1 MIMSGAETAATAVVE
16 TAISRFGADRL
27 ALAVSWQKESAV
39 LLELV
44 TRLAPEARVFT
55 LDTGV
60 LFPET
65 YAAWREAEERYGI
78 TVEAWR
84 GEWVDGLWV
93 VDPERCCRMR
103 KVEPLKRAL
112 AGADCWVTGLR
123 RAQSPLRAG
132 TPELAWDQKH
142 GLFKAVPLATW
153 SEADVW
159 AYIAAHDLPYNR
171 LHDRGYASIGC
182 THCTVPGHGREGRW
196 ANSDKSECGMHGR

>member
-1 MIMSGAETAATAVVE
+1 MIMSGAEAAATAVVE
-16 TAISRFGADRL
+16 TAVSRFGAHRM

-78 TVEAWR
+78 TVQSWR
-84 GEWVDGLWV
+84 GEWIDGLWAV
-93 VDPERCCRMR
+93 EPERCCRMR

-123 RAQSPLRAG
+123 REQSPLRAS
-132 TPELAWDQKH
+132 TPELAWDKKH

-182 THCTVPGHGREGRW
+182 THCTVPGNGREGRW
-196 ANSDKSECGMHGR
+196 AGSDRSECGMHGR

>member
-1 MIMSGAETAATAVVE
+1 MIMSSAEAAATAVVE
-16 TAISRFGADRL
+16 TAVSRFGDDRI

-44 TRLAPEARVFT
+44 TRLAPNARVFT

-65 YAAWREAEERYGI
+65 YAAWRAAEERYGI

-84 GEWVDGLWV
+84 GQWVDGLWS
-93 VDPERCCRMR
+93 VDPEGCCRMR

-123 RAQSPLRAG
+123 REQSPLRAT
-132 TPELAWDQKH
+132 TPELAWDKAH

-159 AYIAAHDLPYNR
+159 DYIAAHDLPYNA

-196 ANSDKSECGMHGR
+196 ANSDKSECGMHVR

>member
-1 MIMSGAETAATAVVE
+1 MINPDAEAAATAVLE
-16 TAISRFGADRL
+16 TAVSRFGADRM

-44 TRLAPEARVFT
+44 MRHAPQARVFT

-65 YAAWREAEERYGI
+65 YAAWRAAEKRYGI

-84 GEWVDGLWV
+84 GQWVERLWA
-93 VDPERCCRMR
+93 VDPERCCGMR

-112 AGADCWVTGLR
+112 AGAACWITGLR
-123 RAQSPLRAG
+123 RAQSPLRAS
-132 TPELAWDQKH
+132 TPELAFDRRH

-159 AYIAAHDLPYNR
+159 RFIDAHDLPYNP

-182 THCTVPGHGREGRW
+182 THCTVPGEGRAGRW
-196 ANSDKSECGMHGR
+196 ANSSKSECGMHAG

>member
-1 MIMSGAETAATAVVE
+1 MIMSGAEAAATAVVE
-16 TAISRFGADRL
+16 TAISRFGADRV

-44 TRLAPEARVFT
+44 TRVAPEARVFT

-65 YAAWREAEERYGI
+65 YAAWRQAEERYGI
-78 TVEAWR
+78 TVESWR
-84 GEWVDGLWV
+84 GEWVDGLWA
-93 VDPERCCRMR
+93 VDPERCCKMR

-112 AGADCWVTGLR
+112 AGADCWITGLR
-123 RAQSPLRAG
+123 REQSPQRAS
-132 TPELAWDQKH
+132 TPELAWDQRH
-142 GLFKAVPLATW
+142 GLFKVVPLATW

-182 THCTVPGHGREGRW
+182 THCTVAGNGREGRW

>member
-1 MIMSGAETAATAVVE
+1 MVTSGAETAATAVIE
-16 TAISRFGADRL
+16 TAVSRFGAESM

-44 TRLAPEARVFT
+44 TRLAPGARVFT

-65 YAAWREAEERYGI
+65 YAAWRAAEDRYGI

-84 GEWVDGLWV
+84 GEWVDGLWA
-93 VDPERCCRMR
+93 VDPESCCRMR

-123 RAQSPLRAG
+123 REQSPLRAS
-132 TPELAWDQKH
+132 TPELAWDQRH

-159 AYIAAHDLPYNR
+159 EFIAAYDLPYNR

-182 THCTVPGHGREGRW
+182 THCTRPGQGREGRW
-196 ANSDKSECGMHGR
+196 AGREKSECGMHAG

>member
-1 MIMSGAETAATAVVE
+1 MIMSGAKAAATAVLE
-16 TAISRFGADRL
+16 TAISRFGADRM

-65 YAAWREAEERYGI
+65 YAAWRAAEERYGI
-78 TVEAWR
+78 TVESWR
-84 GEWVDGLWV
+84 
-93 VDPERCCRMR
+93 
-103 KVEPLKRAL
+103 
-112 AGADCWVTGLR
+112 GLR
-123 RAQSPLRAG
+123 REQSPLRAS
-132 TPELAWDQKH
+132 TPELAWDQRH

-182 THCTVPGHGREGRW
+182 THCTLPGRGREGRW

>member
-1 MIMSGAETAATAVVE
+1 MITSSAEAAATAVVR
-16 TAISRFGADRL
+16 TAVSRFGADRM

-39 LLELV
+39 LLELMS
-44 TRLAPEARVFT
+44 RHAPQARVFT

-65 YAAWREAEERYGI
+65 YAAWRAAEERYGI

-84 GEWVDGLWV
+84 GEWVDGLWA
-93 VDPERCCRMR
+93 VDPGRCCAMR

-112 AGADCWVTGLR
+112 AGAACWVTGLR
-123 RAQSPLRAG
+123 REQSPLRAS
-132 TPELAWDQKH
+132 TPELAWDERH

-153 SEADVW
+153 TEADVW
-159 AYIAAHDLPYNR
+159 EFIAAHDLPYNA

-182 THCTVPGHGREGRW
+182 THCTVRGQGREGRW
-196 ANSDKSECGMHGR
+196 AGSDRTECGMHAG